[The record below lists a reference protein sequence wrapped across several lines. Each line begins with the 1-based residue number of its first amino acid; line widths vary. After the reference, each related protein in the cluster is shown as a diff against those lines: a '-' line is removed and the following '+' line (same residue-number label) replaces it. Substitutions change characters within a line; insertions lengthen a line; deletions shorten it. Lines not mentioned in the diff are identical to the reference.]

1 MAGTLKKDRPSRVR
15 DWMLTLGAFLVLQL
29 IFIVCDI
36 SSWSPNFKEGGE
48 LFKRISDSKFF
59 TEWFTPYKTSQFNIF
74 TAFFAITLLPHA
86 LISAIKDSFS
96 RK

>member
-1 MAGTLKKDRPSRVR
+1 MANTPKKEHPNRRR

-29 IFIVCDI
+29 IFIVCD
-36 SSWSPNFKEGGE
+36 SFSWSPNFKEGGA
-48 LFKRISDSKFF
+48 LFKKISNSKFF

-96 RK
+96 KN